1 VSKAKVSK
9 AKSSRKSHKY
19 SKCKISPPDPHDCT
33 WIDLPEKYDT
43 GEDRGENWQQC
54 SDNQWCDECIKGY
67 HEVCN
72 SISNEISSIT
82 GINASLDE
90 VARSKLLTKLSEQFN
105 GSKRYEEYNEMI
117 KKIKSIL
124 DGYKRCNEYR
134 QNVYGSC
141 FRNTKDQTSIMDK
154 RHFAH
159 YERMLSIKTD
169 LEKLNNKIKD
179 KAKIIKLS
187 KDQNPSTP
195 PTPQIRSLTTPKKIL
210 RGNELEQTSS
220 VIFVYGKVNK
230 QKGKKGQIKRS
241 TKHS

>member
-1 VSKAKVSK
+1 MKQV
-9 AKSSRKSHKY
+9 R
-19 SKCKISPPDPHDCT
+19 I
-33 WIDLPEKYDT
+33 
-43 GEDRGENWQQC
+43 GGENWQQC

-72 SISNEISSIT
+72 SISIQISNIT
-82 GINASLDE
+82 GISASLDE
-90 VARSKLLTKLSEQFN
+90 MARSKLLTKLSEQFN
-105 GSKRYEEYNEMI
+105 GSKRYSEYNEMI

-134 QNVYGSC
+134 QNVYRSC
-141 FRNTKDQTSIMDK
+141 FRNTKDKTSIMDK
-154 RHFAH
+154 RHLAH

-169 LEKLNNKIKD
+169 LEQMKKNIN
-179 KAKIIKLS
+179 KAKEKVIKLS

-210 RGNELEQTSS
+210 YGNELEQTSS
-220 VIFVYGKVNK
+220 ITFVYGKVNK
-230 QKGKKGQIKRS
+230 QKCKKGQIKRS